1 MNINTSSH
9 ALRFNACWCS
19 FFKLEKT
26 KNSMFSGPCVY
37 PQIFASY
44 LGNILALF
52 IFVGHTIKTRMQP
65 ENTHNQIK
73 SNIN

>member
-26 KNSMFSGPCVY
+26 KNTACFQVHVCIH

-52 IFVGHTIKTRMQP
+52 IFVGQSDHTIKSHMQP
-65 ENTHNQIK
+65 ETHTIK
-73 SNIN
+73 

>member
-9 ALRFNACWCS
+9 ALRFNACWCR

-26 KNSMFSGPCVY
+26 KNSMFSGPWVY

-52 IFVGHTIKTRMQP
+52 IFVGQSDHTIKSHMQP
-65 ENTHNQIK
+65 ETHTIK
-73 SNIN
+73 